1 MNAHGLNLRGNYND
15 DEDRHLL
22 NLDDPEHLR
31 LRRMTNKGFTP
42 RVVRRY
48 TEHYHDMAG
57 LLIDQALAS
66 AQTSSTSGAVVF
78 DAVDDLSVPLPLMAI
93 CELLGTTPDD
103 RDQLVAWSNAI
114 ITNDDP
120 DYSPSDAAREQASEE
135 MGAYIRQMYADRADN
150 PRDDMAS
157 VLVENVQRGELS
169 PEEYGGYVAL
179 LFVAGNETTRNNI
192 SHGLLQLA
200 KNPDQ
205 YELLKTGEYWDSAVE
220 EMIRWAAPVIYMSR
234 TATADVE
241 YRGYHIRKGE
251 RVVLHYSAANRDPTV
266 FKDPH
271 EFDITRDPNPHLS
284 FGFGAHF
291 CLGAHLARLETRC
304 LLEQLVPRIDS
315 FELAEP
321 ESYVRSSFIS
331 GIKRLLLSVR
341 IAEPAV
347 V

>member
-1 MNAHGLNLRGNYND
+1 
-15 DEDRHLL
+15 
-22 NLDDPEHLR
+22 
-31 LRRMTNKGFTP
+31 
-42 RVVRRY
+42 
-48 TEHYHDMAG
+48 MA
-57 LLIDQALAS
+57 
-66 AQTSSTSGAVVF
+66 
-78 DAVDDLSVPLPLMAI
+78 
-93 CELLGTTPDD
+93 
-103 RDQLVAWSNAI
+103 
-114 ITNDDP
+114 
-120 DYSPSDAAREQASEE
+120 
-135 MGAYIRQMYADRADN
+135 AYIRQMYADRADN

-157 VLVENVQRGELS
+157 VLVENVQRGELT
-169 PEEYGGYVAL
+169 PEEYGGYVGL

-241 YRGYHIRKGE
+241 YGGRQIRKGE
-251 RVVLHYSAANRDPTV
+251 RVVLHYSAANRDPSV
-266 FKDPH
+266 FENPH
-271 EFDITRDPNPHLS
+271 QFDITRDPNPHLS

-304 LLEQLVPRIDS
+304 LLEQLVRRIDS

-331 GIKRLLLSVR
+331 GIKRLPLSVSM
-341 IAEPAV
+341 AEPAV

>member
-1 MNAHGLNLRGNYND
+1 
-15 DEDRHLL
+15 
-22 NLDDPEHLR
+22 
-31 LRRMTNKGFTP
+31 
-42 RVVRRY
+42 
-48 TEHYHDMAG
+48 
-57 LLIDQALAS
+57 
-66 AQTSSTSGAVVF
+66 
-78 DAVDDLSVPLPLMAI
+78 
-93 CELLGTTPDD
+93 
-103 RDQLVAWSNAI
+103 
-114 ITNDDP
+114 
-120 DYSPSDAAREQASEE
+120 
-135 MGAYIRQMYADRADN
+135 
-150 PRDDMAS
+150 
-157 VLVENVQRGELS
+157 
-169 PEEYGGYVAL
+169 
-179 LFVAGNETTRNNI
+179 
-192 SHGLLQLA
+192 LQLA

-266 FKDPH
+266 FEATH
-271 EFDITRDPNPHLS
+271 AFDITPDPNPHLS
-284 FGFGAHF
+284 FGFGAHC